1 MKVVKVDPQ
10 NIDAAVV
17 SEAAKVLREG
27 GLVALP
33 TETVYG
39 IAANALDP
47 EAVAKVYLAKRRS
60 RNKPLAVCVASREQA
75 EALAEGVTAQAKR
88 LMDKFWPGP
97 LTLVLRRKAVVP
109 DIVTA
114 GTEMVALRC
123 PEDAVA
129 QAVLSQARIPVV
141 LTSANLSG
149 APSATTAGQVVSDL
163 GERVDF
169 VLDGGPTQLQVASTV
184 LDLTVTPPA
193 LLREGAI
200 PRSRLSQ
207 FLG

>member
-1 MKVVKVDPQ
+1 MKVLKVDHQ
-10 NIDAAVV
+10 KIDPVII
-17 SEAAKVLREG
+17 SEAAKTLREG
-27 GLVALP
+27 GLVAFP

-47 EAVAKVYLAKRRS
+47 EAVSKVYFAKRRS
-60 RNKPLAVCVASREQA
+60 RNKPLAVCVAGREDA
-75 EALAEGVTAQAKR
+75 EALVQGITPQAKR

-97 LTLVLRRKAVVP
+97 LTLVLKRKPHVP

-114 GTEMVALRC
+114 GTDLVALRC
-123 PEDAVA
+123 PEDLIA
-129 QAVLSQARIPVV
+129 QAVLRQAKIPLV

-149 APSATTAGQVVSDL
+149 AASATTAEQVTSDL
-163 GERVDF
+163 GESVDLI
-169 VLDGGPTQLQVASTV
+169 LDGGPAQLKVASTV

-200 PRSRLSQ
+200 PRSKLSQ